1 MLKYKLAG
9 KMFPTQGDLHVTPFT
24 DEALF
29 MEQFSK
35 ANFWYVLKL
44 LKCNKTS
51 YSSFALFINFLKLI
65 FLVNS
70 SKL

>member
-24 DEALF
+24 DEALY

-44 LKCNKTS
+44 LKCNKT
-51 YSSFALFINFLKLI
+51 
-65 FLVNS
+65 
-70 SKL
+70 